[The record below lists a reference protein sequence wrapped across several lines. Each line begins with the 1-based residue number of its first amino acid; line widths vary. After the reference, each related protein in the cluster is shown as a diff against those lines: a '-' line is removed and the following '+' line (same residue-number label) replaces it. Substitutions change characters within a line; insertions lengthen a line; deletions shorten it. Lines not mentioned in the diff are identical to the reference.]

1 MTTPGASNRWPSS
14 HLAGAIAYVG
24 GLVTG
29 IVVLAVEKE
38 DRFVRF
44 HAMQSTVFFIA
55 VLVAHLA
62 LSGVPILGKVLYVP
76 FLMGVVGIW
85 AFLMYQAFNGHR
97 YKLPYIGDFAERQL
111 R

>member
-1 MTTPGASNRWPSS
+1 MTTSGAPNQGLSPQ
-14 HLAGAIAYVG
+14 LAGAIAYVG

-44 HAMQSTVFFIA
+44 HAMQSIVFFIA

-62 LSGVPILGKVLYVP
+62 LSGVPFLGKVLYVP

-85 AFLMYQAFNGHR
+85 AFLIYQAFNGRR
-97 YKLPYIGDFAERQL
+97 YKLPYFGDFAERQL

>member
-1 MTTPGASNRWPSS
+1 MTTTGTSNGGLSPQI
-14 HLAGAIAYVG
+14 AGAIAYVG

-29 IVVLAVEKE
+29 IVVLAVEKD

-44 HAMQSTVFFIA
+44 HAMQSIVFFGA

-62 LSGVPILGKVLYVP
+62 LSGVPFLGKVLYVP
-76 FLMGVVGIW
+76 FLLGVVGVW
-85 AFLMYQAFNGHR
+85 AFLIYQAFNGHR